1 MKNKTARTTMMNRTA
16 GLILVPDDGGGG
28 GGVEEGNDESL
39 WKVAPRGYGGE
50 EKDLKV
56 LRKHN

>member
-1 MKNKTARTTMMNRTA
+1 MKNKTARTTMMKRTA
-16 GLILVPDDGGGG
+16 GLILVPDGGG

-50 EKDLKV
+50 EKDEDK
-56 LRKHN
+56 RGGE